1 MHSKMT
7 VLSPF
12 SILVLSVVL
21 LLFSSCTPK
30 TTSAAKEKQ
39 VRYRE
44 SPILEEQVR
53 KGLLPPVEER
63 LPENPLVVEPVEGV
77 GHYSSEKDKSKD
89 DKKSP

>member
-1 MHSKMT
+1 MLSKMT
-7 VLSPF
+7 VFSPLSL
-12 SILVLSVVL
+12 LVLSVVL

-30 TTSAAKEKQ
+30 TTPAAKEKQ

-63 LPENPLVVEPVEGV
+63 LPENPLVVEPVERV
-77 GHYSSEKDKSKD
+77 GHYSSEKDKSID
-89 DKKSP
+89 GKKSP